1 LAAVAGYSL
10 YIHVPF
16 CRSFCDYCDFYS
28 VLADT
33 GRDSHLDRYID
44 TLIDH
49 ACRLFAEFPPVQVP
63 TVYIGGGTP
72 SVLGAGRISRLLA
85 ALTGLLPPL
94 DAGPDAAANAGGRE
108 WTLEANPES
117 LDEALL
123 RACLDGGVN
132 RLSLGIQSFSPRS
145 RALVHRG
152 GSPEQLPRA
161 LALAAECY
169 PQAFSADLITGLPGQ
184 DQKTLLGDIER
195 LLNFKPAHVSL
206 YALTPEEHTPLWGRL
221 GELPPADLSDSLWL
235 DGRDALE
242 RAGYA
247 QYEVSNFCLP
257 GKESR
262 HNLRYWQMK
271 NWLAL
276 GPSGSG
282 TLINDATG
290 TALRYTWPADLATW
304 LDRQARADGPSG
316 AAASG
321 AMPPFLPP
329 AEPLGRLTLMKE
341 SLLMGFRCLY
351 GPDPGLFTRR
361 FGLTVEEA
369 VPQTLQKWRAH
380 GLISPFAAQGPA
392 LTKEGLLFLDPF
404 LVDIFGELEQQKTA

>member
-1 LAAVAGYSL
+1 LAAIAEYSL

-28 VLADT
+28 VLT
-33 GRDSHLDRYID
+33 GANGDKYLDRYID

-49 ACRLFAEFPPVQVP
+49 ARRLFAEFPPVQVP

-72 SVLGAGRISRLLA
+72 SVLGAGRIGRLLA
-85 ALTGLLPPL
+85 ALGGLLPPV
-94 DAGPDAAANAGGRE
+94 DAAANAAGRE

-117 LDEALL
+117 LDEAFLH
-123 RACLDGGVN
+123 ACLDGGVN
-132 RLSLGIQSFSPRS
+132 RLSLGVQSFSPHS
-145 RALVHRG
+145 RALLHRG
-152 GSPEQLPRA
+152 GDPEQIPRA

-195 LLNFKPAHVSL
+195 LLSFKPAHVSL
-206 YALTPEEHTPLWGRL
+206 YALTPEEHTPLWERL
-221 GELPPADLSDSLWL
+221 GELPPADLADDLWIN
-235 DGRDALE
+235 GRDALE
-242 RAGYA
+242 GAGYG

-282 TLINDATG
+282 TLINDDAG
-290 TALRYTWPADLATW
+290 TALRYTWPADLDAW
-304 LDRQARADGPSG
+304 LEQKSAGMSG
-316 AAASG
+316 APSRAA
-321 AMPPFLPP
+321 FLPL
-329 AEPLGRLTLMKE
+329 AEPLDRPILMKE
-341 SLLMGFRCLY
+341 SLLMGFRCVY

-361 FGLTVEEA
+361 FGLSVEEA
-369 VPQTLQKWRAH
+369 LPQTLQKWRDH
-380 GLISPFAAQGPA
+380 GLISTGQGPA

-404 LVDIFGELEQQKTA
+404 LLDVFGELG